1 MGLERILPEQV
12 TTLPTA
18 KYVFAAIVALLL
30 VIAAG
35 QWYLLGGLTELYLGV
50 PLWLWLQLVI
60 VAAMLTLAWL
70 ATSIWT
76 AANDRERTAVA
87 GNEHTDRDERTEW

>member
-1 MGLERILPEQV
+1 MGIERLFPARV
-12 TTLPTA
+12 TTQPTA

-30 VIAAG
+30 GIAAG

-60 VAAMLTLAWL
+60 IGGMLVLAWV
-70 ATSIWT
+70 AMGVWT
-76 AANDRERTAVA
+76 ATNDDSSP
-87 GNEHTDRDERTEW
+87 GGHTGDGRSEW